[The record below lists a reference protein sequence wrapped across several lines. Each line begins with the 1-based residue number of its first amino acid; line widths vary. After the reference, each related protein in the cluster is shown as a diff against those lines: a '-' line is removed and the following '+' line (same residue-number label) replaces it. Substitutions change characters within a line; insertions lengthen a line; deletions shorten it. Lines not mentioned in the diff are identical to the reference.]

1 MTVDETNFG
10 VSELRFKVGALV
22 PLYKLEEKG
31 LGNFENMPVYITD
44 IEKVANP
51 TTEKCR
57 AAIKQLDA
65 CIGGSKG
72 GGLKNC
78 SDLKSIVTNKLT
90 AYYCIRE
97 VRGEGKFWNRLGL
110 GQEVANISS
119 DRSGKFGISKMIAI
133 KESTLEKTIKKTL
146 TESIKEKNN
155 TKINYI
161 VKNNLKKYIR

>member
-1 MTVDETNFG
+1 
-10 VSELRFKVGALV
+10 
-22 PLYKLEEKG
+22 
-31 LGNFENMPVYITD
+31 MPVYITD
-44 IEKVANP
+44 IDTVANP